1 MAKNFDKFN
10 KFCNQYDLHA
20 DGIEEEVIQ
29 FLKGKFPKAF
39 NAAKKDLLNDNGG
52 DEEELPSPGSI
63 YAYLSTTE
71 DSKFFKLLEEWFK
84 ENYPDDE
91 LKQ

>member
-39 NAAKKDLLNDNGG
+39 NSAKKR
-52 DEEELPSPGSI
+52 PI
-63 YAYLSTTE
+63 
-71 DSKFFKLLEEWFK
+71 EW
-84 ENYPDDE
+84 
-91 LKQ
+91 QWWWRRGIA